1 MLSVH
6 TMCQLRQK
14 DFQSMT
20 VPPCEIQA
28 LASLKLMLKVK
39 TPPSLPMLA
48 MPEIIRKKNG
58 HEKTISDRSAW
69 SMTPVTMVDPG
80 ALLTLLAA
88 VLCPATA
95 ATFGKLSSEF
105 LPFPTL
111 VIGTL
116 TNAAPGIIL
125 STKISHDNAGP
136 VLHVLGMVT
145 HRKLL
150 NKGENIEIIRL
161 KVFLEFVPFQDWCLW
176 LDSVLESGQVPVNL

>member
-1 MLSVH
+1 
-6 TMCQLRQK
+6 
-14 DFQSMT
+14 
-20 VPPCEIQA
+20 
-28 LASLKLMLKVK
+28 
-39 TPPSLPMLA
+39 
-48 MPEIIRKKNG
+48 
-58 HEKTISDRSAW
+58 
-69 SMTPVTMVDPG
+69 MTPVTMVDPG

-88 VLCPATA
+88 VLCPATPT
-95 ATFGKLSSEF
+95 TFGKLSSEF
-105 LPFPTL
+105 LPFPAFI
-111 VIGTL
+111 IGAL
-116 TNAAPGIIL
+116 ANATPGIIL